1 MLFVRDRLRTIEP
14 LPLPA
19 RPDLRMVGVLWDPG
33 YRRTEAHPF
42 LAGALDAVRR
52 SLADRAHDTVLLG
65 GADPVGRAL
74 DLGLAGVVL
83 LGVNSR
89 DRAVEALAASH
100 VPCVGIDL
108 DIRGPRSTWVTA
120 DNLGGAAT
128 AVRHLHETGRRR
140 IATVTGP
147 MHLRPSVER
156 LLGYRRELAHLGL
169 ACPPEY
175 TVEGDLTVAGG
186 EAAMRRL
193 LALPEPPDGVFVAG
207 DPMAAGALHAGAGV
221 PAGVAIVGFDDV
233 PLAGQTRPRLSTVR
247 QDPAAF
253 GATAVELLFALGDL
267 PPTEPGPPP
276 VVLPTALVV
285 RESCGKMAP

>member
-14 LPLPA
+14 LPVPA
-19 RPDLRMVGVLWDPG
+19 GPAATLVGVVWDPG
-33 YRRTEAHPF
+33 YRRPEAHPF
-42 LAGALDAVRR
+42 LADTLDAVRR
-52 SLADRAHDTVLLG
+52 ALAARGHDTVLLG

-89 DRAVEALAASH
+89 DPAVEALAASP

-128 AVRHLHETGRRR
+128 AVRHLYETGRRR
-140 IATVTGP
+140 IATITGP

-156 LLGYRRELAHLGL
+156 LLGYRRELARLGVE
-169 ACPPEY
+169 CPPEY
-175 TVEGDLTVAGG
+175 TVEADLTVAGG

-207 DPMAAGALHAGAGV
+207 DPMAAGALHAGARV
-221 PAGVAIVGFDDV
+221 PAEVGIVAFDDSA
-233 PLAGQTRPRLSTVR
+233 LAGQTRPRLSTVR

-253 GATAVELLFALGDL
+253 GATAVELLFTLGTW
-267 PPTEPGPPP
+267 PASSPGPPP